1 MNTAQII
8 NPIDQ
13 TRALVERDS
22 YGFINTREVLNVFE
36 ANGWCPVSTNYAKVR
51 DLHRQGFQKHLIRLE
66 NPKYQSIEGLT
77 GNNSSRPQLVLLNS
91 HDGTSSLQILWG
103 VFRIAC
109 LNGIIAGTGI
119 NGVRLVHS
127 KSIADKLPDA
137 IQYML
142 SNFDAFSEQIK
153 RLQGIQLSQDA
164 VNELVKTTYD
174 ARLANVRNV
183 KSVEYRVPR
192 LLRMADNATDA
203 YTVFNRI
210 QEVLMRGGIQYSY
223 DKPILDATT
232 GEVLGTQH
240 ITTKTRRVASVA
252 SQLKLNQLVYDTTV
266 KLAA

>member
-1 MNTAQII
+1 MNMN

-13 TRALVERDS
+13 TKALVDRS
-22 YGFINTREVLNVFE
+22 TYGFVNTREVLQVFE
-36 ANGWCPVSTNYAKVR
+36 ANGWSPVTVNYGKVR
-51 DLHRQGFQKHLIRLE
+51 TPERQGFQKHLIRLE
-66 NPKYQSIEGLT
+66 NPRYQAIEGLT
-77 GNNSSRPQLVLLNS
+77 DSNSSRPQLVLLNS

-127 KSIADKLPDA
+127 RSITDKLPDA

-153 RLQGIQLSQDA
+153 RLQGLELSKQATD
-164 VNELVKTTYD
+164 ELIKVTFD
-174 ARLANVRNV
+174 ARLANVNNV
-183 KSVEYRVPR
+183 KNIEYRIPR
-192 LLRMADNATDA
+192 LQRLADNATDA

-210 QEVLMRGGIQYSY
+210 QEVLMRGGIQYTY
-223 DKPILDATT
+223 DKPILDASS

-240 ITTKTRRVASVA
+240 ITTKTRRIASVG
-252 SQLKLNQLVYDTTV
+252 SQLKLNQLVYD
-266 KLAA
+266 KALELAA